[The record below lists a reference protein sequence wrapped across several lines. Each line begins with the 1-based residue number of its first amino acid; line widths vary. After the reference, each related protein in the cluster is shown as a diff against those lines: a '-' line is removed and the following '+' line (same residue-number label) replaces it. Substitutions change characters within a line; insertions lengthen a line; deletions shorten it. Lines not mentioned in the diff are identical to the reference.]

1 MERIGVIIVAGG
13 CGRRCGGSIPKQF
26 ALLGGVPVLARTIGS
41 FAKALPGAPIAVVLP
56 AAHIDFWHNLC
67 ARFDVAPHAVA
78 AGGAERFDSVRSGLA
93 ALPDDL
99 DFIAVHDGVRPLATP
114 KLIRRAA
121 AEAAEFGSAVPV
133 IEAVDSYRE
142 AEGDRS
148 HALDRRHLRIVQT
161 PQIFRADLLR
171 DAYRGDCGPE
181 CTDDATVVER
191 AGHAVH
197 LCEGERSNLKITAPD
212 DFAVAEALLAARE
225 ENAYE
230 QLPLE

>member
-1 MERIGVIIVAGG
+1 
-13 CGRRCGGSIPKQF
+13 
-26 ALLGGVPVLARTIGS
+26 
-41 FAKALPGAPIAVVLP
+41 
-56 AAHIDFWHNLC
+56 
-67 ARFDVAPHAVA
+67 
-78 AGGAERFDSVRSGLA
+78 
-93 ALPDDL
+93 
-99 DFIAVHDGVRPLATP
+99 
-114 KLIRRAA
+114 
-121 AEAAEFGSAVPV
+121 
-133 IEAVDSYRE
+133 
-142 AEGDRS
+142 
-148 HALDRRHLRIVQT
+148 RIVQT

-171 DAYRGDCGPE
+171 DAYRRDCSPE